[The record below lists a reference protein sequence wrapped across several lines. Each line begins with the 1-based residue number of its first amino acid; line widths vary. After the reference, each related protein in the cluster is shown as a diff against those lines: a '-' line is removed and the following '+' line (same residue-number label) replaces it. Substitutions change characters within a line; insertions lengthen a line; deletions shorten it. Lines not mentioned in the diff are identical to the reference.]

1 MKHFI
6 LQSLLTIGFAFAANA
21 MFAGNSSAAEPADE
35 PLAAAPLFSCAA
47 DEATPVAL
55 SVSGRSVRVA
65 NAQNCTLEVFDIT
78 GKCVCSVRID
88 SNDKT
93 VALNLRKGWYI
104 LRVEKDEEK
113 VIRKVLLP

>member
-35 PLAAAPLFSCAA
+35 PLAAAPQFSCAA

-78 GKCVCSVRID
+78 GKCVMSVRID

-93 VALNLRKGWYI
+93 LTLGMRKGWYI
-104 LRVEKDEEK
+104 IRVEK
-113 VIRKVLLP
+113 VTRKVLLP

>member
-1 MKHFI
+1 MN
-6 LQSLLTIGFAFAANA
+6 G
-21 MFAGNSSAAEPADE
+21 
-35 PLAAAPLFSCAA
+35 
-47 DEATPVAL
+47 
-55 SVSGRSVRVA
+55 
-65 NAQNCTLEVFDIT
+65 TLEVFDIT

-104 LRVEKDEEK
+104 LRVAKDKEK

>member
-1 MKHFI
+1 MKHCI
-6 LQSLLTIGFAFAANA
+6 LRSLFVAWLALPAAAFAAPEQP
-21 MFAGNSSAAEPADE
+21 AE
-35 PLAAAPLFSCAA
+35 L
-47 DEATPVAL
+47 VA
-55 SVSGRSVRVA
+55 SVQTETVTEVSLQVKGRSVQVVGA
-65 NAQNCTLEVFDIT
+65 MNGTLEVFDIT

-104 LRVEKDEEK
+104 LRVEKDKEK

>member
-21 MFAGNSSAAEPADE
+21 MFAGNSSVAEPADE
-35 PLAAAPLFSCAA
+35 PLAAAPQFSCAA
-47 DEATPVAL
+47 DEATLVAL
-55 SVSGRSVRVA
+55 SVSGRSVRVS

-78 GKCVCSVRID
+78 GKCVMSVRID

-93 VALNLRKGWYI
+93 LTLGMRKGWYI
-104 LRVEKDEEK
+104 IRVEK
-113 VIRKVLLP
+113 VTRKVLLS